1 MMGYKIYKTHIELR
15 KRNWK
20 RARRAFLR
28 FKPNDIHLA
37 RRVIS
42 YCGLIKHTD
51 YVNADK
57 IYQIKQKANLA
68 RKAVSN
74 ESKIQR
80 TTA

>member
-1 MMGYKIYKTHIELR
+1 MKNSTEKDSGLVT
-15 KRNWK
+15 N
-20 RARRAFLR
+20 
-28 FKPNDIHLA
+28 KPNDIHLA

-42 YCGLIKHTD
+42 YYGLIKHTD